1 MAEVATEKGAIVWT
15 VMNGEPEHVY
25 KRSRSF
31 EGVERHR
38 TKLNTEWPMSI
49 DTTQVVQTSG
59 VTSRDLTEALS
70 NCWASETS
78 LDITRATDSQKIRDT
93 CRNGEVET
101 NNSQGCDTHLVKE
114 HSSEKNGFPSKTGAL
129 IRSMLS
135 RTRTEE
141 LKVLRHRSKISQHEE
156 SKSSRVGSKTLRNEE
171 SDMSQC
177 DDADNVATLA
187 SRERH
192 PRQRTNL
199 DLALGVVRNGGP
211 KSMAEEL
218 EKDDF
223 PSGKK
228 SKKSK
233 HVTAKESWLLRLFE
247 SKLFDMS
254 IAIQYLFNSKEPG
267 VQSYIGRITITIR
280 VIIVILIIIIIV
292 IIVTITMI
300 TLKMM
305 TMTMIVTCRFTV
317 CCTTHLGA
325 ATCYSVPAGL

>member
-1 MAEVATEKGAIVWT
+1 MAEVATEKGTLVWS

-38 TKLNTEWPMSI
+38 SKLNAECTVSVDSTGVMR
-49 DTTQVVQTSG
+49 TTG
-59 VTSRDLTEALS
+59 VTSQDLTEVLS

-78 LDITRATDSQKIRDT
+78 LDLTRATDSQIIRDT
-93 CRNGEVET
+93 CRSGELET
-101 NNSQGCDTHLVKE
+101 NNSQICDTHLVKE
-114 HSSEKNGFPSKTGAL
+114 RPSERNGSLPSKTNAL

-135 RTRTEE
+135 RTRNEE
-141 LKVLRHRSKISQHEE
+141 SKASRHKSKILQHEE
-156 SKSSRVGSKTLRNEE
+156 SKSSSHGLKTLKIEE
-171 SDMSQC
+171 SEMSQC
-177 DDADNVATLA
+177 DDEDSVANLA
-187 SRERH
+187 SFEKH
-192 PRQRTNL
+192 PRLRTNL

-211 KSMAEEL
+211 KLMAEDL

-267 VQSYIGRITITIR
+267 VQSYIGKITITII
-280 VIIVILIIIIIV
+280 VIMVILIIIIVII
-292 IIVTITMI
+292 IIVTITMMKSYKNDDYHDDGNLSI
-300 TLKMM
+300 
-305 TMTMIVTCRFTV
+305 
-317 CCTTHLGA
+317 
-325 ATCYSVPAGL
+325 YSVL